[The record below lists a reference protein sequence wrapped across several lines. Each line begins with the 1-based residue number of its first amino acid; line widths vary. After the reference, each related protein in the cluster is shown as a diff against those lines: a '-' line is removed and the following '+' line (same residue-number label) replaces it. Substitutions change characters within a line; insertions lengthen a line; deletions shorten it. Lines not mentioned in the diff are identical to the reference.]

1 MDVGGEAAVGTAET
15 GSRADGTANGDTLV
29 ITGGEV
35 AGETADIVMMD
46 AEDKVSENKGGD
58 VIGGEG
64 MGDIEIK
71 RGKGVERNPVHKGTH
86 L

>member
-1 MDVGGEAAVGTAET
+1 MAE
-15 GSRADGTANGDTLV
+15 
-29 ITGGEV
+29 
-35 AGETADIVMMD
+35 ETADIVTMD

>member
-1 MDVGGEAAVGTAET
+1 MAEE
-15 GSRADGTANGDTLV
+15 
-29 ITGGEV
+29 I
-35 AGETADIVMMD
+35 ADIVTMD

-71 RGKGVERNPVHKGTH
+71 RGKGVEENPVHKGTH